1 MNLSPYGNPEQ
12 FPPFV
17 LSVAKRS
24 RASVRPERREAKSKD
39 ALSHREMRL
48 KPGCM
53 AALVLAAFVLA
64 AAPVSVT
71 AGVAPAGE
79 AARAAE
85 RVTLAGEFAR
95 PGAYTVRKGERLSE
109 LIRRAGGLTAVAFPY
124 GAVFTRERVKRAEE
138 AALRRAAS
146 EVDATL
152 AALKAKTDTKE
163 TRMAAF
169 ARMSAR
175 LRAAEPVGRVV
186 VEADPT
192 LLRVR
197 PDLDTVLEPGD
208 RLFVPRRP
216 NYVTVVG
223 GVQNPSAVRFQSGLT
238 AADYVRRTGGF
249 QATADDSRVFVVLP
263 NGEAHRVGA
272 SLWNYQPLH
281 VPPGSTIIVPDDPA
295 SASSDPILHSLAPIR
310 SLLLSAE
317 AAGVLP
323 ERR

>member
-12 FPPFV
+12 LSPFV
-17 LSVAKRS
+17 PSVAKRS
-24 RASVRPERREAKSKD
+24 RASVRPERSEAKSKD
-39 ALSHREMRL
+39 ALSHRERRL
-48 KPGCM
+48 KPECM
-53 AALVLAAFVLA
+53 AALVLAAFVLT
-64 AAPVSVT
+64 AAPVSVI
-71 AGVAPAGE
+71 AGAAP
-79 AARAAE
+79 AE

-95 PGAYTVRKGERLSE
+95 PGAYKVRKGERLSE
-109 LIRRAGGLTAVAFPY
+109 LIQRAGGLTAVAFPY

-152 AALKAKTDTKE
+152 AALTAKTDTKE

-223 GVQNPSAVRFQSGLT
+223 AVQNPSAVRFQSGLT
-238 AADYVRRTGGF
+238 AADYVRRAGGF

-281 VPPGSTIIVPDDPA
+281 VPPGSTIIVPDDLA
-295 SASSDPILHSLAPIR
+295 SASSDPIMRSLAPVR

-317 AAGVLP
+317 AAVLP
-323 ERR
+323 EN

>member
-12 FPPFV
+12 LSPFV
-17 LSVAKRS
+17 PSVAKRS
-24 RASVRPERREAKSKD
+24 RASVRPERSEAKSKD
-39 ALSHREMRL
+39 ALSHRERRP

-53 AALVLAAFVLA
+53 AALVLAAFVLT
-64 AAPVSVT
+64 AAPVSVI
-71 AGVAPAGE
+71 AGAAP
-79 AARAAE
+79 AE

-249 QATADDSRVFVVLP
+249 QTTADDGRVFVVLP

-317 AAGVLP
+317 AAVLP
-323 ERR
+323 EN

>member
-12 FPPFV
+12 LP
-17 LSVAKRS
+17 
-24 RASVRPERREAKSKD
+24 SVRPERSEAKSKD
-39 ALSHREMRL
+39 ALSHRERRL

-53 AALVLAAFVLA
+53 AALVLTALVLAAFVLTA
-64 AAPVSVT
+64 EPVSVI
-71 AGVAPAGE
+71 AGAAPAGE

-109 LIRRAGGLTAVAFPY
+109 LIQRAGGLTAVAFPY

-152 AALKAKTDTKE
+152 AALTAKPDPKE
-163 TRMAAF
+163 PRMAAF

-208 RLFVPRRP
+208 RLFVPMRP

-223 GVQNPSAVRFQSGLT
+223 AVQNPSAVRFQSGLT

-295 SASSDPILHSLAPIR
+295 SSDPIMRSLAPIR

-317 AAGVLP
+317 AAAGVLP
-323 ERR
+323 GN

>member
-1 MNLSPYGNPEQ
+1 
-12 FPPFV
+12 
-17 LSVAKRS
+17 
-24 RASVRPERREAKSKD
+24 
-39 ALSHREMRL
+39 
-48 KPGCM
+48 M
-53 AALVLAAFVLA
+53 AALVLAVFVLA

-79 AARAAE
+79 AAAPAE

-109 LIRRAGGLTAVAFPY
+109 LIQRAGGLTAVAFPY

-146 EVDATL
+146 EVDAAM
-152 AALKAKTDTKE
+152 AALKAPDM
-163 TRMAAF
+163 RMAAF

-175 LRAAEPVGRVV
+175 LRATEPVGRVV
-186 VEADPT
+186 VEVDPT

-197 PDLDTVLEPGD
+197 PELDTVLEPGD

-223 GVQNPSAVRFQSGLT
+223 SVHNPSAVRFQSGLT

-263 NGEAHRVGA
+263 NGEAHQVGA

-295 SASSDPILHSLAPIR
+295 AASSDPIMRSLAPIR

-317 AAGVLP
+317 AAARVLP

>member
-12 FPPFV
+12 LSPFV

-24 RASVRPERREAKSKD
+24 RASVRPERSEAKSKD
-39 ALSHREMRL
+39 ALSHRERRL

-64 AAPVSVT
+64 AAPVSVI
-71 AGVAPAGE
+71 AE
-79 AARAAE
+79 AVPAE

-95 PGAYTVRKGERLSE
+95 PGAYKVRKGERLSE
-109 LIRRAGGLTAVAFPY
+109 LIQRAGGLTAVAFPY

-138 AALRRAAS
+138 AALRQAAS

-152 AALKAKTDTKE
+152 AALTAKPDTKE
-163 TRMAAF
+163 TRMATF

-223 GVQNPSAVRFQSGLT
+223 GVHNPSAVRFQSGLT
-238 AADYVRRTGGF
+238 AADYVRRAGGF

-295 SASSDPILHSLAPIR
+295 SASSDPIMRSLAPIR

-317 AAGVLP
+317 AAVLP
-323 ERR
+323 EN

>member
-1 MNLSPYGNPEQ
+1 MNLSSYGNPEQ
-12 FPPFV
+12 LPPFV

-24 RASVRPERREAKSKD
+24 RRTRFPIRKR
-39 ALSHREMRL
+39 RL
-48 KPGCM
+48 KPGCLEIPYPM
-53 AALVLAAFVLA
+53 AALVLTAAL
-64 AAPVSVT
+64 VSVT
-71 AGVAPAGE
+71 VGAAPAGE
-79 AARAAE
+79 AAAPAE

-109 LIRRAGGLTAVAFPY
+109 LIQRAGGLTAVAFPY

-146 EVDATL
+146 EVDAAM
-152 AALKAKTDTKE
+152 AALKAKPDTKE

-175 LRAAEPVGRVV
+175 LRATEPVGRVV
-186 VEADPT
+186 VEVDPT

-197 PDLDTVLEPGD
+197 PELDTVLEPGD

-223 GVQNPSAVRFQSGLT
+223 GVHNPSAVRFQSGLT

-263 NGEAHRVGA
+263 NGEAHQVGA

-295 SASSDPILHSLAPIR
+295 AASSDPIMRSLAPIR

-317 AAGVLP
+317 AAARVLP
-323 ERR
+323 EN

>member
-1 MNLSPYGNPEQ
+1 MNLSSYGNPEQ
-12 FPPFV
+12 LPPFV

-24 RASVRPERREAKSKD
+24 RRTRFPIRKR
-39 ALSHREMRL
+39 RL
-48 KPGCM
+48 KPGCLEIPYPM
-53 AALVLAAFVLA
+53 AALVLTAAL
-64 AAPVSVT
+64 VSVT
-71 AGVAPAGE
+71 VGVAPAGE
-79 AARAAE
+79 AAAPAE

-109 LIRRAGGLTAVAFPY
+109 LIQRAGGLTAIAFPY

-138 AALRRAAS
+138 ATLRRAAS
-146 EVDATL
+146 EVDAAM
-152 AALKAKTDTKE
+152 AALKAPE

-175 LRAAEPVGRVV
+175 LRATEPVGRVV

-197 PDLDTVLEPGD
+197 PELDTVLEPGD

-223 GVQNPSAVRFQSGLT
+223 GVHNPSAVRFQSGLT

-263 NGEAHRVGA
+263 NGEAHQVGA

-295 SASSDPILHSLAPIR
+295 SASSDPILRSLAPIR

-317 AAGVLP
+317 AAARVLP